1 MRVEPLPRAHA
12 PLDGLPSVLLRAL
25 SLIIIVGLIVA
36 AIQVLPT
43 AEENPASTAAVS
55 STAQV
60 TQRTAPQNTRGQAQG
75 AKPRVVYA
83 GPIVSS
89 AAMPQRTP
97 TSQDTRSAPAEAADP
112 VAVEG
117 QPRSAEAPVART
129 ALLPE
134 PEVVASEVTSVSP
147 SAIAGFAAAP
157 AATDATDIAALDEKT
172 ESPENSADGLVDI
185 NTATLEELNGL
196 EGAGR
201 IGRAIIRRRPYASP
215 EDLLKKR
222 VLNRTTFNR
231 IKDQITAQ

>member
-1 MRVEPLPRAHA
+1 MRVEPLPRAPA

-60 TQRTAPQNTRGQAQG
+60 TQSTGPQNTREQAQG
-75 AKPRVVYA
+75 AKPRVIYA

-97 TSQDTRSAPAEAADP
+97 TSQDTRSAPAEVADP

-117 QPRSAEAPVART
+117 QPRTAEAPVART

-134 PEVVASEVTSVSP
+134 PEV
-147 SAIAGFAAAP
+147 
-157 AATDATDIAALDEKT
+157 
-172 ESPENSADGLVDI
+172 ESHPFRHRRLQDLQRHLQQQTQPISRLS
-185 NTATLEELNGL
+185 T
-196 EGAGR
+196 
-201 IGRAIIRRRPYASP
+201 RRPSRP
-215 EDLLKKR
+215 
-222 VLNRTTFNR
+222 R
-231 IKDQITAQ
+231 IRQMGWSISTRPRSRS